1 MNNRKFKITY
11 QLKKVNPAASN
22 QLVSSELKEEETD
35 TNEFRE
41 VFIEL
46 FDKHMD
52 ENISGLEI
60 LSINNIAVERPV
72 IV

>member
-1 MNNRKFKITY
+1 MNNKKFKITY
-11 QLKKVNPAASN
+11 QLKKVDPASSN
-22 QLVSSELKEEETD
+22 EIISSELREEETD

-46 FDKHMD
+46 YDKHME

-60 LSINNIAVERPV
+60 LSINHIAVERPLAV
-72 IV
+72 